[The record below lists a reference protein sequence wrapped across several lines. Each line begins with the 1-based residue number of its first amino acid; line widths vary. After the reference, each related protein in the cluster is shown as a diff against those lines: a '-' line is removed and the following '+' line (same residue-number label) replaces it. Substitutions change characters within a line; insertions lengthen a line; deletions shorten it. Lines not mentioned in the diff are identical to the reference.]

1 MDADLIHI
9 HRAKSKRMDFF
20 TKDEMAYIFRLVD
33 SDDDY
38 RINKLRF
45 KLILLIGFTSG
56 LRLFEILKLRVRDV
70 MSGAYDIEGK

>member
-1 MDADLIHI
+1 
-9 HRAKSKRMDFF
+9 MDFF
-20 TKDEMAYIFRLVD
+20 TKDEMEYIFRLVD